1 VQKKSQILFAGFAF
15 LLACT
20 LIASLIGPIAF
31 DVLLEDD
38 GSPGDDVPVDTAV
51 ENAFRATAEAGSD
64 DPFAYLGLASYLAN
78 TGRLSEAIQWYER
91 GIDLAP
97 EDASI
102 RVDFA
107 RSLSTGGFPQDAELQ
122 FLEAIEL
129 EPENPQA
136 HFYLAELYSAWN
148 PLRTNDAITE
158 YERTIESGPET
169 FVADQ
174 AADRIAELTAGS
186 ATPEPESQ

>member
-1 VQKKSQILFAGFAF
+1 MQKKSQILFAGFA
-15 LLACT
+15 LVLACT

-31 DVLLEDD
+31 DILLDDD

-51 ENAFRATAEAGSD
+51 EDALRATAEAGSD

-78 TGRLSEAIQWYER
+78 TGRLAEAIPWYER
-91 GIDLAP
+91 GIELAP
-97 EDASI
+97 ENASI
-102 RVDFA
+102 RIDFA
-107 RSLSTGGFPQDAELQ
+107 RSLSTGGFPQDSELQ

-136 HFYLAELYSAWN
+136 HFYLAELYAAWD
-148 PLRTNDAITE
+148 PPRTNEAITE

-174 AADRIAELTAGS
+174 AADRIAGLSAGS
-186 ATPEPESQ
+186 ATPEQASQ